1 MGVASLGGCYFKSR
15 FVLHDVLRTKDDAP
29 QSFRRF
35 LAIVRALGH
44 NIEHVRL
51 DNDSVFMGR
60 EFMAVLDDH
69 GVSHDFSV
77 PYSHWQH
84 GRMERQWGTLV
95 RLPSPCFTQRALIA
109 LFGVWP

>member
-1 MGVASLGGCYFKSR
+1 MGVASLGGCYYSLAVTDFKSP
-15 FVLHDVLRTKDDAP
+15 FVLHDVLRTKHEAP

-44 NIEHVRL
+44 KIEHVRL

-69 GVSHDFSV
+69 GVSHDFSA
-77 PYSHWQH
+77 PYSH
-84 GRMERQWGTLV
+84 
-95 RLPSPCFTQRALIA
+95 
-109 LFGVWP
+109 